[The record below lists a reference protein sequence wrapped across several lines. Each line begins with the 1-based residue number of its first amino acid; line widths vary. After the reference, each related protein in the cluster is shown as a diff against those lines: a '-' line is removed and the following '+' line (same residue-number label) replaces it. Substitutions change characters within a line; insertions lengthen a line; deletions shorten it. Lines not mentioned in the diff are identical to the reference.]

1 MRANYLNLVLL
12 KKNLMKEYLRM
23 KLKMKKRRILE
34 SIYRRKMLKEIYETL
49 YEKYNYIKGLLI
61 SNRIKE
67 IEQESLTRKMTL
79 EKSSFEDAINDYIPK
94 KFKNRL
100 YEVKGKIKSVAK
112 KIRFSKLDFENKAD
126 IQKIKDNI
134 QKTNPKFSLTNEN
147 EENELINLSEELHQ
161 ECGVLEQKI
170 QTGGQDVHT
179 SPLYRSMNLLA
190 VLPQDVL
197 AIIHANQSSF
207 IEKNNNSVYEEL
219 GSGEF
224 YFNGSLFEV

>member
-1 MRANYLNLVLL
+1 MRDNYLNLVLL
-12 KKNLMKEYLRM
+12 KKNLMREYLRM
-23 KLKMKKRRILE
+23 KLKMKKQRILE
-34 SIYRRKMLKEIYETL
+34 RIYRRKMLKEIYETL

-67 IEQESLTRKMTL
+67 INEESLTRKMIL
-79 EKSSFEDAINDYIPK
+79 EKDSFEDTVNDYIPK

-100 YEVKGKIKSVAK
+100 YEVKGKIRRIAK
-112 KIRFSKLDFENKAD
+112 KIRFSKLDFENKDD
-126 IQKIKDNI
+126 IQKIKYHI

-147 EENELINLSEELHQ
+147 EENELINLSEELHK

-179 SPLYRSMNLLA
+179 SPLYRGTNLLA
-190 VLPQDVL
+190 FLPQEVL
-197 AIIHANQSSF
+197 AIIHANQSNV
-207 IEKNNNSVYEEL
+207 IEKKNNSIYEEL